1 MGLYFGFSEFTVS
14 QYLEELKPIL
24 KSSLCQNNELKT
36 VIFKD
41 QLALDE
47 AFNGINEIYMDIIE
61 IPIERSQNK
70 DVQERYIGK
79 KNIRLNGL

>member
-47 AFNGINEIYMDIIE
+47 AFNGINEI
-61 IPIERSQNK
+61 PIERSQNK

-79 KNIRLNGL
+79 KNNIRLNGL